1 MDIER
6 LAAVEREVAVLRARV
21 DGLDGRY
28 VELSKDL
35 KALAIDLQRMWRDL
49 VSNNNRQL
57 LAALVAAVG
66 GLGSLTAILLQHM
79 L

>member
-6 LAAVEREVAVLRARV
+6 LATVERYVADLRAGLE
-21 DGLDGRY
+21 GLDGRY

-66 GLGSLTAILLQHM
+66 GLGSLTAILLQRM